1 MATINFEL
9 SKQLDKGTK
18 KSQILVR
25 VSISRSFRVGGKTG
39 LFISPKDWDS
49 KTMSIRK
56 ISRIESRDKQ
66 RELEDL
72 RAQLDRLQEHLGQ
85 VIIDTKD
92 IDSLTDKKDRQ
103 DWIEYAVASFFDPA
117 VKLVKEKNLSFK
129 EFSKIYCKVRSQ
141 EEEWPLAKRSVVNQK
156 KKWEHPS
163 YDKLSAVQTQINK
176 MNERL
181 RMDEI
186 TGATLDEYQKF
197 LIKQGYKNSTIENHV
212 SYFKQIL
219 KWAYEKGYLRHGEDV
234 MKHKTKTLK
243 LAPRK
248 AVIYLKW
255 DEFEKLYSYK
265 FPANKQYLELTRDR
279 FCFCC
284 LTSLRHS
291 DLDILRRSNFDDA
304 ENPTKFSFIS
314 KKTSDDLTIFL
325 VPEALELYKKYTS
338 IPTGGLAFPKKSN
351 QKMNKG
357 IKEIAKMIGLSREV
371 EVMQYCGKTPIYRTE
386 PLCDVIGTHAARRT
400 FVVHALEEGMSPEM
414 VMTYTGHADY
424 DTMKP
429 YIALTDKKRQ
439 NALLNCFQMKKES
452 TSKESE

>member
-9 SKQLDKGTK
+9 SKQLDKSIN

-39 LFISPKDWDS
+39 LFISPKDWDR
-49 KTMSIRK
+49 KAMYVRK
-56 ISRIESRDKQ
+56 ISRIENRGKQ
-66 RELEDL
+66 QELEDL
-72 RAQLDRLQEHLGQ
+72 RAQMDRLKEHIGQ
-85 VIIDTKD
+85 VIIDTKNFD
-92 IDSLTDKKDRQ
+92 GMTTKEERQ
-103 DWIEYAVASFFDPA
+103 DWMEYAVSSYFDPA
-117 VKLVKEKNLSFK
+117 VKLVKEKNLTFN
-129 EFSKIYCKVRSQ
+129 EFAKIYCKVRSR
-141 EEEWPLAKRSVVNQK
+141 EEEWPLAKMSVVNQK

-163 YDKLSAVQTQINK
+163 YDKLSAVQTQISK
-176 MNERL
+176 MDARL
-181 RMDEI
+181 MMSDI
-186 TGATLDEYQKF
+186 TGATLDAYQSF

-219 KWAYEKGYLRHGEDV
+219 KWAYKKGYLKHGEDV
-234 MKHKTKTLK
+234 VNHNTPPLK

-248 AVIYLKW
+248 AVVYLKW
-255 DEFEKLYSYK
+255 DEFEKIYNYEFTPEQK
-265 FPANKQYLELTRDR
+265 HLELARDR

-291 DLDILRRSNFDDA
+291 DLDILRRAHFDDP

-314 KKTSDDLTIFL
+314 KKTDDDLTIYL
-325 VPEALELYKKYTS
+325 VPEALELYKKYVL

-351 QKMNKG
+351 QKMNKNL
-357 IKEIAKMIGLSREV
+357 KEIAELVGLTREV
-371 EVMQYCGKTPIYRTE
+371 QVMQYSGKTPVYKTAR
-386 PLCDVIGTHAARRT
+386 LCDVIGTHAARRT

-414 VMTYTGHADY
+414 VMSFTGHENY

-439 NALLNCFQMKKES
+439 NALLNSFKM
-452 TSKESE
+452 

>member
-9 SKQLDKGTK
+9 SKQLDKSTK

-39 LFISPKDWDS
+39 LFINPKDWDERA
-49 KTMSIRK
+49 MYIRK
-56 ISRIESRDKQ
+56 ISRIENRDKQ
-66 RELEDL
+66 QELEDL
-72 RAQLDRLQEHLGQ
+72 RVQLDRLKEHIGQ
-85 VIIDTKD
+85 VIIETKNFD
-92 IDSLTDKKDRQ
+92 EMTEKEEKQ
-103 DWIEYAVASFFDPA
+103 DWIEYAVASYFDPA
-117 VKLVKEKNLSFK
+117 VKLVKEKNLTFK
-129 EFSKIYCKVRSQ
+129 EFAKIYCKVRSK
-141 EEEWPLAKRSVVNQK
+141 EEDWPLAKKSSVNQK
-156 KKWEHPS
+156 KKWDHPS

-176 MNERL
+176 MDAKL
-181 RMDEI
+181 RMSDI
-186 TGATLDEYQKF
+186 TGATLDAYQSF

-219 KWAYEKGYLRHGEDV
+219 KWAYKKGYLRHGEDV
-234 MKHKTKTLK
+234 VSHNTPTLK

-255 DEFEKLYSYK
+255 DEFEKIYNYK
-265 FPANKQYLELTRDR
+265 FSPEQRHLELTRDR

-291 DLDILRRSNFDDA
+291 DLDILRRAHFDDP

-314 KKTSDDLTIFL
+314 KKTDDDLTIYL
-325 VPEALELYKKYTS
+325 VPEALELYKKYVL
-338 IPTGGLAFPKKSN
+338 IPTDGFAFPKKSN
-351 QKMNKG
+351 QKMNKNL
-357 IKEIAKMIGLSREV
+357 KEIAELVGLTREV
-371 EVMQYCGKTPIYRTE
+371 QVMQYSGKKPVYKTAR
-386 PLCDVIGTHAARRT
+386 LCDVIGTHAARRT

-414 VMTYTGHADY
+414 VMSFTGHEDY

-439 NALLNCFQMKKES
+439 KALLNSFKM
-452 TSKESE
+452 